1 MTCSRPQAEPSVIRQ
16 HERLIIQRLEI
27 QKGLNEWMKIQTY
40 FYCELN

>member
-1 MTCSRPQAEPSVIRQ
+1 MTCSRPQAEPSVIHE

-27 QKGLNEWMKIQTY
+27 QKEWNEWMKIQTY